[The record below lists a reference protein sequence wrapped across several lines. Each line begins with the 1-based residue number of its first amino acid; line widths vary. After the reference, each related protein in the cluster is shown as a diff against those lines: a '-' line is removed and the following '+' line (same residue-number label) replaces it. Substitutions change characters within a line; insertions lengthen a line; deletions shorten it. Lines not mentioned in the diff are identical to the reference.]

1 VIKSEAE
8 YAAALKEIEA
18 LWDAAPGTPEAETAE
33 LWTALIDH
41 YEKAVYPTEAPDPVS
56 AIRFRM
62 EQQNLKPADLIP
74 YLGSKS
80 RVSEVLAGRRPLSLS
95 MIRRFHEGLGI
106 PAEVLLGEL
115 PRRLSPALSGTD
127 WRSFPL
133 AEMVRRRWFGD
144 AIRST
149 RDLLERAEDVLG
161 PLVAPVLA
169 EPAPA
174 ASLRQKIRTGSLA
187 DENALL
193 AWKARVW
200 HLAERQRV
208 APYNPKA
215 ITKSFIGEVARLS
228 PLKDGPTVAVDYL
241 AKAGIRV
248 VVEPRLP
255 RTHLDGAAM
264 RIAGR
269 PPVVALTLR
278 YDRLDHFWF
287 TLCHELA
294 HVALHL
300 QRDQGGAFVDDLEA
314 PNDSAREREADR
326 VAANA
331 MIPEAEWKSFRGQGA
346 PSREDVM
353 DFAASLRVHPAIV
366 AGRIRK
372 ETKNYR
378 LFSGLIGNRKLR
390 VLFARPEGRLAGEP
404 DD

>member
-1 VIKSEAE
+1 MRPKVIKSDAE
-8 YAAALKEIEA
+8 YADALKEIEA
-18 LWDAAPGTPEAETAE
+18 LWDATPGTPEAETAD
-33 LWTALIDH
+33 LWTALIEY
-41 YEKAVYPTEAPDPVS
+41 YEKAAYPMEAPDPVS

-74 YLGSKS
+74 YFGSKS
-80 RVSEVLAGRRPLSLS
+80 RVSEVLASRRPLSLS
-95 MIRRFHEGLGI
+95 MIRRLHEGLGI
-106 PAEVLLGEL
+106 PAEVLLGES
-115 PRRLSPALSGTD
+115 PRRITSILSGTD

-149 RDLLERAEDVLG
+149 RDLLERAEEVLG
-161 PLVAPVLA
+161 PLVGPVLA
-169 EPAPA
+169 DPAPV
-174 ASLRQKIRTGSLA
+174 ASLRQKIRTGSAA

-200 HLAERQRV
+200 QLAERQRV

-228 PLKDGPTVAVDYL
+228 PLQDGPIVVVDYL
-241 AKAGIRV
+241 AKVGIRV

-255 RTHLDGAAM
+255 RTHLDGVAM

-314 PNDSAREREADR
+314 PDDSAREREADR
-326 VAANA
+326 AAADA
-331 MIPEAEWKSFRGQGA
+331 MIPQAEWKSFRGQGT

-372 ETKNYR
+372 ETQNYR
-378 LFSGLIGNRKLR
+378 LFSGLIGNRKVR
-390 VLFARPEGRLAGEP
+390 VLFARSEG
-404 DD
+404 

>member
-1 VIKSEAE
+1 MRPKVIKSEAE
-8 YAAALKEIEA
+8 YAAALKEIET

-33 LWTALIDH
+33 VWTALIEH
-41 YEKAVYPTEAPDPVS
+41 YEKAAYPMEAPDPVS

-80 RVSEVLAGRRPLSLS
+80 RVSEVLTGRRLLSLS
-95 MIRRFHEGLGI
+95 MIRNINKGLGI
-106 PAEVLLGEL
+106 PAEVLLEES
-115 PRRLSPALSGTD
+115 PRRLSPALRGTD

-144 AIRST
+144 AVRSA
-149 RDLLERAEDVLG
+149 RDLLERAEEVLG
-161 PLVAPVLA
+161 PLLAPVLVGT
-169 EPAPA
+169 APA
-174 ASLRQKIRTGSLA
+174 ANLRQKIRTGSVA
-187 DENALL
+187 DEYALL

-208 APYNPKA
+208 APYNPKT
-215 ITKSFIGEVARLS
+215 INKSFIGEVARLS
-228 PLKDGPTVAVDYL
+228 PLKDGPTVAVDYI

-248 VVEPRLP
+248 VVEERLP

-264 RIAGR
+264 RVAGR
-269 PPVVALTLR
+269 PPLVALTLR
-278 YDRLDHFWF
+278 HDRLDHFWF

-314 PNDSAREREADR
+314 PDDSAREREADR
-326 VAANA
+326 VAADA
-331 MIPEAEWKSFRGQGA
+331 MIPEAEWKSFRGQGT

-353 DFAASLRVHPAIV
+353 DFAASVRIHPAIV

-372 ETKNYR
+372 ETQNYR
-378 LFSGLIGNRKLR
+378 LFSGLIGNRKVR
-390 VLFARPEGRLAGEP
+390 VLFARPEG
-404 DD
+404 